1 MHTSTDA
8 GLRRVVV
15 KVGSSTL
22 TYPATGQLNLRRIG
36 ALATALADLKNSG
49 ISPVLVTSGAVASGM
64 AKLGISERPAD
75 TRSRQAIAAVGQCA
89 LMHIY
94 DKMLSEYGVNVGQ
107 ILLTKDVID
116 NPGHR
121 DHAANTFERLLE
133 LGVIP
138 IVNENDSIS
147 TYELE
152 SLTTF
157 GDNDRL
163 SAYVALLCRADL
175 VINLS
180 DIDGLYDSDP
190 RCCPDAKQISI
201 VRAIDDRLRA
211 LAGDPGA
218 QGTGGMRSKLMA
230 AEILL
235 QAGIDMVIT
244 NGQHPEYLAEI
255 CAGVPHGTLFTARNA
270 QEG

>member
-1 MHTSTDA
+1 MQTQTQQTI
-8 GLRRVVV
+8 RRVVV

-22 TYPATGQLNLRRIG
+22 TYPSTGQLNLRRID
-36 ALATALADLKNSG
+36 ALTTALADLKNSG
-49 ISPVLVTSGAVASGM
+49 ITPVLVTSGAVAAGM
-64 AKLGISERPAD
+64 AKLGISERPSDA
-75 TRSRQAIAAVGQCA
+75 RSRQAIAAVGQCA

-94 DKMLSEYGVNVGQ
+94 DKMLGEYGISVGQ
-107 ILLTKDVID
+107 ILLTRDVID
-116 NPGHR
+116 NPAHR
-121 DHAANTFERLLE
+121 EHAANTFERLLA

-163 SAYVALLCRADL
+163 SAYVALLCHADL
-175 VINLS
+175 VVNLS

-190 RCCPDAKQISI
+190 RLCPDAKQIP
-201 VRAIDDRLRA
+201 VVYAIDDRLRA
-211 LAGDPGA
+211 LAGDPGS

-235 QAGIDMVIT
+235 DAGIEMVIT
-244 NGQHPEYLAEI
+244 NGQHPEHLAEI
-255 CAGVPHGTLFTARNA
+255 CAGIPHGTRFTSRK
-270 QEG
+270 